1 MKKAMVFLCCL
12 LLLTA
17 CTSPVGGTAFFDHID
32 ALEKGLDEPDWEEI
46 SIQAKKLKKMYEKDK
61 WKFQLIGDE
70 GEYEELYKSIN
81 NLLATVKEKDTLST
95 RMEIANTRSLLED
108 LYSL

>member
-1 MKKAMVFLCCL
+1 MKKVIVLLCCL
-12 LLLTA
+12 LFLTA
-17 CTSPVGGTAFFDHID
+17 CTSPIGGAAFFDYIN

-46 SIQAKKLKKMYEKDK
+46 SMQAKKLKKMYEKDK

-108 LYSL
+108 IYSL

>member
-1 MKKAMVFLCCL
+1 MKKAIFILCFLL
-12 LLLTA
+12 FLTA
-17 CTSPVGGTAFFDHID
+17 CTSPIGGAAFFDHID
-32 ALEKGLDEPDWEEI
+32 ALEKELDQPDWEEI

-61 WKFQLIGDE
+61 WKIQLIGDE

-81 NLLATVKEKDTLST
+81 NILATVKEKDTLST

-108 LYSL
+108 IYSL